1 MLFMCLVFHS
11 VIFTFKGKN
20 SVLVEY
26 LPQTISVSY
35 TFVPSEWLYTNKI
48 QSTMI
53 TVIANI

>member
-1 MLFMCLVFHS
+1 MLFMCLVFQS

-35 TFVPSEWLYTNKI
+35 TFVSKWLYKNKI